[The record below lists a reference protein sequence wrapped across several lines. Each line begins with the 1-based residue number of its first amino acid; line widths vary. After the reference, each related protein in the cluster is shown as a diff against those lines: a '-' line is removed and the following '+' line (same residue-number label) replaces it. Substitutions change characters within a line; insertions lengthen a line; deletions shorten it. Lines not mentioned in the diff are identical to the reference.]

1 MYTQLEVKQAR
12 GPNRLLVCIINMIR
26 DSGIET
32 ELEKAVEDLEMV
44 EKRRR
49 WISLTFKLFIKVRV
63 YSYMM
68 FIVPPGNYH
77 YVMTMMMMVINWSG
91 ESRTLEWRRR

>member
-1 MYTQLEVKQAR
+1 MS
-12 GPNRLLVCIINMIR
+12 IIAIIIIITTIIAIITIIISHVIIIKR

-49 WISLTFKLFIKVRV
+49 WIS
-63 YSYMM
+63 
-68 FIVPPGNYH
+68 
-77 YVMTMMMMVINWSG
+77 
-91 ESRTLEWRRR
+91 

>member
-1 MYTQLEVKQAR
+1 MKQPR

-63 YSYMM
+63 
-68 FIVPPGNYH
+68 
-77 YVMTMMMMVINWSG
+77 
-91 ESRTLEWRRR
+91 

>member
-1 MYTQLEVKQAR
+1 MS
-12 GPNRLLVCIINMIR
+12 IIAIIIIITIITTIIAIITIIIIHVIIIKR

-49 WISLTFKLFIKVRV
+49 WIS
-63 YSYMM
+63 
-68 FIVPPGNYH
+68 
-77 YVMTMMMMVINWSG
+77 
-91 ESRTLEWRRR
+91 